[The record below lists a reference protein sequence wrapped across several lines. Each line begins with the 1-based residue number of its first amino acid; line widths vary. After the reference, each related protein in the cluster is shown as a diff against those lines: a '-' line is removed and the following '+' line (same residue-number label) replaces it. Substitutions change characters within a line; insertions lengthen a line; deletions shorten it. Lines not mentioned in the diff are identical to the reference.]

1 MRKIYADFMT
11 LRIIDIPED
20 ADISCENID
29 KIVKEYAENNNINYD
44 DVDWNIIEED

>member
-11 LRIIDIPED
+11 LKIIDIPNE
-20 ADISCENID
+20 DISCENMD